1 MIGQRFFAPINA
13 LDYVEGIVTHYNEDS
28 GFVTLITD
36 EGDCF
41 KGYEYQLEPIIDQ
54 SFNQRHAKTIGFLFY
69 LRSNVFNPYCPH
81 YQFRVSYKKYALTM
95 TYERFFLYFT

>member
-13 LDYVEGIVTHYNEDS
+13 LDYVKGIVTHYNEDS

-41 KGYEYQLEPIIDQ
+41 KGYEYQLEPIID
-54 SFNQRHAKTIGFLFY
+54 
-69 LRSNVFNPYCPH
+69 
-81 YQFRVSYKKYALTM
+81 
-95 TYERFFLYFT
+95 